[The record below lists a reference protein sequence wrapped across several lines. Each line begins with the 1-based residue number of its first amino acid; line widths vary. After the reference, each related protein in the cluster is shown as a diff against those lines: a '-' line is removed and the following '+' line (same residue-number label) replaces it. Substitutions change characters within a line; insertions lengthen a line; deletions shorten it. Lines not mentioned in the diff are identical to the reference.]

1 MEKLVPLTK
10 IILTLATAV
19 WSLTLQTPSGLAVL
33 CVFELLILLLARRL
47 FNSLKAIFLLVV
59 FAVMLGLIE
68 YAGGGTP
75 VECYVSALRML
86 ALTIIFIYLLGTVRL
101 QDLTATMVQQLKVP
115 YEYAFMFTAG
125 LRFIPDFLE
134 ENRMVTEAQACRGM
148 AVKGSFIKK
157 CKRYMNIVRPLMLRS
172 LERSETMA
180 LSLELRGFGGKGR
193 TFVDSVALHG
203 ADYLVVILTCVAT
216 IMVFYARMKYG
227 A

>member
-19 WSLTLQTPSGLAVL
+19 WSLTLQTPSALAVL
-33 CVFELLILLLARRL
+33 CVVELLILLMAKRL

-68 YAGGGTP
+68 YAGGGTL
-75 VECYVSALRML
+75 VECYVSAFRML

-125 LRFIPDFLE
+125 IRFIPDFLE

-148 AVKGSFIKK
+148 VVKGSFIQK
-157 CKRYMNIVRPLMLRS
+157 CRRYMNIVRPLMLRS

-203 ADYLVVILTCVAT
+203 SDYLVVILTCAAT
-216 IMVFYARMKYG
+216 AAVFYARIKYG
-227 A
+227 V

>member
-19 WSLTLQTPSGLAVL
+19 WSLTLQTPSALAVL
-33 CVFELLILLLARRL
+33 CVVELLILLMARRL

-68 YAGGGTP
+68 YAGGTP
-75 VECYVSALRML
+75 VECYVSAFRML

-148 AVKGSFIKK
+148 VVKGSFIQK
-157 CKRYMNIVRPLMLRS
+157 CRRYMNIVRPLMLRS

-193 TFVDSVALHG
+193 TFVDSVAMHG
-203 ADYLVVILTCVAT
+203 SDYLVVILTCAAT
-216 IMVFYARMKYG
+216 AAVFYARIKYG
-227 A
+227 I

>member
-19 WSLTLQTPSGLAVL
+19 WSLTLQTPSALAVL
-33 CVFELLILLLARRL
+33 CVVELLILLMARRL
-47 FNSLKAIFLLVV
+47 FNSLNAIFLLVV

-148 AVKGSFIKK
+148 VVKGSFIQK
-157 CKRYMNIVRPLMLRS
+157 CRRYMNIVRPLMLRS

-203 ADYLVVILTCVAT
+203 SDYLVVILTCAAT
-216 IMVFYARMKYG
+216 AVVFYARIKYG
-227 A
+227 V

>member
-19 WSLTLQTPSGLAVL
+19 WSLTLQTPSALAVL
-33 CVFELLILLLARRL
+33 CVVELLILLMARRL

-148 AVKGSFIKK
+148 VVKGSFIQK
-157 CKRYMNIVRPLMLRS
+157 CRRYMNIVRPLMLRS

-203 ADYLVVILTCVAT
+203 SDYLVVILTCVAT
-216 IMVFYARMKYG
+216 AAVFYARIKYG
-227 A
+227 V

>member
-203 ADYLVVILTCVAT
+203 VDYLVVILTCVAT

>member
-19 WSLTLQTPSGLAVL
+19 WSLTLQTPSALAVL
-33 CVFELLILLLARRL
+33 CVVELLILLMAKRL

-68 YAGGGTP
+68 YAGGETP
-75 VECYVSALRML
+75 VECYVSAFRML

-148 AVKGSFIKK
+148 VVKGSFIQK
-157 CKRYMNIVRPLMLRS
+157 CRRYMNIVRPLMLRS

-203 ADYLVVILTCVAT
+203 SDYLVVILTCAAT
-216 IMVFYARMKYG
+216 AAVFYARIKYG
-227 A
+227 V

>member
-19 WSLTLQTPSGLAVL
+19 WSLTLQTPSALAVL
-33 CVFELLILLLARRL
+33 CVVELLILLMARRL
-47 FNSLKAIFLLVV
+47 FNSLKAIFLLVI

-148 AVKGSFIKK
+148 VVKGSFIQK
-157 CKRYMNIVRPLMLRS
+157 CRRYMNIVRPLMLRS

-203 ADYLVVILTCVAT
+203 SDYLVVILTCAAT
-216 IMVFYARMKYG
+216 AAVFYARIKYG
-227 A
+227 V

>member
-19 WSLTLQTPSGLAVL
+19 WSLTLQTPSALAVL
-33 CVFELLILLLARRL
+33 CVVELLILLMARRL

-148 AVKGSFIKK
+148 VVKGSFIQK
-157 CKRYMNIVRPLMLRS
+157 CRRYMNIVRPLMLRS
-172 LERSETMA
+172 LGRSETMA

-203 ADYLVVILTCVAT
+203 SDYLVVILTCAAT
-216 IMVFYARMKYG
+216 AAVFYARIKYG
-227 A
+227 V

>member
-19 WSLTLQTPSGLAVL
+19 WSLTLQTPSALAVL
-33 CVFELLILLLARRL
+33 CVVELLILLMARRL

-75 VECYVSALRML
+75 IECYVSAFRML

-101 QDLTATMVQQLKVP
+101 QDLTATMVQQLNVP

-148 AVKGSFIKK
+148 VVKGSFFQK
-157 CKRYMNIVRPLMLRS
+157 CRRYMNIVRPLMLRS

-203 ADYLVVILTCVAT
+203 SDYLVVILTCAAT
-216 IMVFYARMKYG
+216 AAVFYARIKYG
-227 A
+227 I

>member
-19 WSLTLQTPSGLAVL
+19 WSLTLQTPSALAVL
-33 CVFELLILLLARRL
+33 GVVELLILLMARRL

-148 AVKGSFIKK
+148 VVKGSFIQK
-157 CKRYMNIVRPLMLRS
+157 CRRYMNIVRPLMLRS

-203 ADYLVVILTCVAT
+203 SDYLVVILTCAAT
-216 IMVFYARMKYG
+216 AAVFYARIKYG
-227 A
+227 V

>member
-47 FNSLKAIFLLVV
+47 FNSLKAVFLLIV

-203 ADYLVVILTCVAT
+203 VDYLVVILTCVAT

>member
-19 WSLTLQTPSGLAVL
+19 WSLTLQTPSALAVL
-33 CVFELLILLLARRL
+33 CVVELLILLMARRL

-148 AVKGSFIKK
+148 VVKGSFIQK
-157 CKRYMNIVRPLMLRS
+157 CRRYMNIVRPLMLRS

-193 TFVDSVALHG
+193 TFVPVP
-203 ADYLVVILTCVAT
+203 
-216 IMVFYARMKYG
+216 
-227 A
+227 